1 MDAKNI
7 LGSNKDLLS
16 SSLRPYY
23 MSILCSFDLDKEIMW
38 KKFSHLL
45 QLVVCKLLKPCGSL
59 RKWMTMMVESILIDQ
74 TLHILP

>member
-23 MSILCSFDLDKEIMW
+23 MSILCSFDLDKEIKW
-38 KKFSHLL
+38 KK
-45 QLVVCKLLKPCGSL
+45 
-59 RKWMTMMVESILIDQ
+59 
-74 TLHILP
+74 ILPSASACGMQIVKAMWFTEEVDDNDGGKYFD